1 MGCALLFVTELQV
14 SIYFTNRD
22 FLIFI
27 MIVPL
32 MRSLSRLKRRRNC
45 IVRSPKLIHF
55 TAGKMNFDF
64 DIKTTFFK
72 SFEVHNPTIRNHLF
86 EAREKCPFIRQF
98 HLFS

>member
-64 DIKTTFFK
+64 DI
-72 SFEVHNPTIRNHLF
+72 
-86 EAREKCPFIRQF
+86 
-98 HLFS
+98 